1 MTLKLNGFWLSGF
14 GVSKALFEQRFQSR
28 GICVMRLPH
37 LRRSTAYFLS
47 LCCLLVI
54 CASKATALPPGEL
67 VREQVNFDIGG
78 SSSIGAWVLDFTQQ
92 PFAQRHAGLI
102 EFSSLIAANGQPIT
116 DERADK
122 KAKNANELGVVS
134 DNDSY
139 GWDDLFKEHGLMWAF
154 LFVFGVWCGGGFG
167 GFRR

>member
-1 MTLKLNGFWLSGF
+1 MEEYALSWR
-14 GVSKALFEQRFQSR
+14 GVGKALFEQRFQSR
-28 GICVMRLPH
+28 GVSVMRLAH
-37 LRRSTAYFLS
+37 LWRSAAYFLS

-67 VREQVNFDIGG
+67 VREQVNFDIGR

-92 PFAQRHAGLI
+92 PFAQRHAGLVKLP
-102 EFSSLIAANGQPIT
+102 SLVSANGGPVT

-134 DNDSY
+134 DDDSY
-139 GWDDLFKEHGLMWAF
+139 GWDDLFKEHGLKWA
-154 LFVFGVWCGGGFG
+154 LWFVFGIWCGGGFG
-167 GFRR
+167 GFGR